1 MNRIYLQ
8 LFAEEGEPDN
18 GGSEQNQAEPGND
31 GSKQNQA
38 EPGKQGG
45 TQGND
50 NGAESMRSTP
60 MMTLTGLSPSK
71 KRNG

>member
-18 GGSEQNQAEPGND
+18 GGKQNQAEPGND

-38 EPGKQGG
+38 EPGKHP
-45 TQGND
+45 
-50 NGAESMRSTP
+50 ACFREL
-60 MMTLTGLSPSK
+60 LT
-71 KRNG
+71 